1 MITKAYERKME
12 TLGAFEV
19 SSKML
24 AMAEVNEKHKTFLNA
39 GRGNPNWI
47 NSISRLA
54 FAKLMEFGVEESKRT
69 MDKGTLAGWID
80 GEGIEGRFDAYFK
93 EPGEVNDFIRAAMD
107 YAEKELHLNRK
118 EVILE
123 FENAIVGNNYPV
135 PSRSLVNM
143 EKIVNAYLEK
153 TLYPGTGLAQHTR
166 LFMVEGGTAAIVY
179 IFDFLKH
186 NGLLKEG
193 DHIAINMPIFT
204 PYIQIPRLTNFQM
217 TEINVASSEDN
228 DWEIPEE
235 EMNKLLD
242 PSVKAFFLVNPSN
255 PGSHAFGKESLARFK
270 KIMDQRKDLIVIT
283 DDVYG
288 SFVEGFESVYGE
300 APYNTVLVYSF
311 SKLFGATG
319 WRLGVIAV
327 HDDNVFNALLAKL
340 PEEEKKVLDSDYSI
354 VTMEPRKMLMIDRF
368 CADSRSI
375 GLYHTSGL
383 STPQQALMGLFSLT
397 HLMADGEDPYF
408 KTADEIVSAR
418 YHTLYSTLGIKEDDS
433 VTNAKYYT
441 ILDVYKIAEQKYD
454 KDFRKYLEKNY
465 EQIDFLLRMSDEEG
479 VVLVEGLGFDAPSG
493 TLRVSQANLPDE
505 AYKKIANRIL
515 DLLKEYHDDY
525 LKQKGE

>member
-1 MITKAYERKME
+1 M
-12 TLGAFEV
+12 
-19 SSKML
+19 
-24 AMAEVNEKHKTFLNA
+24 
-39 GRGNPNWI
+39 
-47 NSISRLA
+47 
-54 FAKLMEFGVEESKRT
+54 
-69 MDKGTLAGWID
+69 
-80 GEGIEGRFDAYFK
+80 
-93 EPGEVNDFIRAAMD
+93 
-107 YAEKELHLNRK
+107 
-118 EVILE
+118 
-123 FENAIVGNNYPV
+123 
-135 PSRSLVNM
+135 
-143 EKIVNAYLEK
+143 
-153 TLYPGTGLAQHTR
+153 
-166 LFMVEGGTAAIVY
+166 
-179 IFDFLKH
+179 
-186 NGLLKEG
+186 
-193 DHIAINMPIFT
+193 
-204 PYIQIPRLTNFQM
+204 
-217 TEINVASSEDN
+217 
-228 DWEIPEE
+228 
-235 EMNKLLD
+235 
-242 PSVKAFFLVNPSN
+242 
-255 PGSHAFGKESLARFK
+255 
-270 KIMDQRKDLIVIT
+270 T

-418 YHTLYSTLGIKEDDS
+418 YHTLYSTLGFKEDDS